1 MNGGNGKDGTGQ
13 AEVHRAGTCAS
24 KHTDKQEVRHTLHFQ
39 MSSVAFVD
47 SLGFLFIDFGL

>member
-1 MNGGNGKDGTGQ
+1 MNGGNGKDGTRQ

-39 MSSVAFVD
+39 ISSVAFVD
-47 SLGFLFIDFGL
+47 SLGCL